1 MCEESKIKS
10 LEEGPLQMKDLTASL
25 GKENMG
31 NNWEAPSEDS
41 IYGQARG
48 RVRRKLT
55 DTEKSSVQLNIQDE
69 EKKQFSINIGKK
81 QKQKQNR
88 KANMTEHLK
97 SH

>member
-55 DTEKSSVQLNIQDE
+55 DTEKSSVQLNIRDE

-81 QKQKQNR
+81 TKAKTKQKSQHDR
-88 KANMTEHLK
+88 A
-97 SH
+97 S